1 METSFEVVKEEDLRG
16 RSLGRGETLPIIV
29 ASLQPGP
36 AAFAGNMR
44 VNIGNREAG

>member
-1 METSFEVVKEEDLRG
+1 MKSSKRKIFEVVQLVVGKP
-16 RSLGRGETLPIIV
+16 SPITV

-44 VNIGNREAG
+44 VNIGNSQTA